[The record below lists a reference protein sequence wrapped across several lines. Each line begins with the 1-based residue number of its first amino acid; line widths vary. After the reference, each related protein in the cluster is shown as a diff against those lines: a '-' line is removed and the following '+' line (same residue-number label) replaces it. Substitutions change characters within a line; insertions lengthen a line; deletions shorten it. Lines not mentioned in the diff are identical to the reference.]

1 MTREF
6 DCDAVLLDMDG
17 TLVDSTECVV
27 RHWRRWA
34 KRHQLDPEPII
45 EISHGR
51 PTLETLT
58 LVAPHLASPEEA
70 QRLEAAEA
78 EDRDGIKPVR
88 GVLSLLAALPRGRW
102 AVVTSAPK
110 QLAERRLSGAGLPL
124 PSVLVSADDVQKG
137 KPDPE
142 PFLLAA
148 RLLGVLPGRCL
159 VFEDAPVGIQSAHS
173 AGMEVV
179 GITTTFVA
187 ERLDT
192 LVCLADFEEVS
203 ISPAALAGALRVSLP
218 LNASRPLLSR

>member
-1 MTREF
+1 MTRDF

-34 KRHQLDPEPII
+34 ERHQLDPERII

-51 PTLETLT
+51 PTLETMT
-58 LVAPHLASPEEA
+58 LMAPHLATPEEA
-70 QRLEAAEA
+70 QRLEASEA
-78 EDRDGIKPVR
+78 EDRDGIQPVR
-88 GVLSLLAALPRGRW
+88 GVPSLLAALPRGRW

-110 QLAERRLSGAGLPL
+110 RLAEGRLSGAGLPL

-142 PFLLAA
+142 PYLLAA
-148 RLLGVLPGRCL
+148 RLLGVPPSRCL
-159 VFEDAPVGIQSAHS
+159 VFEDAPVGIQSARS

-179 GITTTFVA
+179 GITTTFIA

-192 LVCLADFEEVS
+192 LVCLANFDEVS
-203 ISPAALAGALRVSLP
+203 IAPVALAGALRVSFP
-218 LNASRPLLSR
+218 Y